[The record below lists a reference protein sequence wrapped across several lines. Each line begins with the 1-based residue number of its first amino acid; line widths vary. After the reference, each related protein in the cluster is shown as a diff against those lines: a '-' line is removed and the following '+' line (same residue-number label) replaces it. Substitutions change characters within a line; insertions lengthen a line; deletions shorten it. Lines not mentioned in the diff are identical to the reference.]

1 MIYKAV
7 IIKLWLP
14 RYLIALPCFDLT
26 FRKAHRRSGSC
37 AYWPCQFERSFNKT
51 FSLQVAVQRRTTSCC
66 TKQCF
71 SEREEI
77 IGIFNRLN
85 SSSWVHIARRKFD
98 GKLPT
103 FLHFHCL
110 LPWCFNKALQILCLP
125 PRKKKANWF
134 CKFLTYFPVFSW
146 CTCNTFLTRH
156 SKCRL
161 KLILSAIL
169 YSMDLKVWSRQSTE

>member
-14 RYLIALPCFDLT
+14 RYLITLPCFDLT

-37 AYWPCQFERSFNKT
+37 AYRPCHFERSFNKT

-77 IGIFNRLN
+77 IGIFSRLN
-85 SSSWVHIARRKFD
+85 SSSEFTLQEENLMENFLLFYIFIVYCLDVSIRHCRSCACHPKRKR
-98 GKLPT
+98 
-103 FLHFHCL
+103 
-110 LPWCFNKALQILCLP
+110 QIVF
-125 PRKKKANWF
+125 AN
-134 CKFLTYFPVFSW
+134 S
-146 CTCNTFLTRH
+146 
-156 SKCRL
+156 
-161 KLILSAIL
+161 
-169 YSMDLKVWSRQSTE
+169 